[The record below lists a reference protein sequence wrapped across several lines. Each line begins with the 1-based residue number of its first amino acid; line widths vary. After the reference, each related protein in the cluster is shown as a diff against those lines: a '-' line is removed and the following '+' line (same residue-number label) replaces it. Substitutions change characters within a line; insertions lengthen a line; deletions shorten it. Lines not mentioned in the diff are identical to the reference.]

1 MRALR
6 GATQL
11 KADDPAE
18 MTEAVV
24 ELVRAIL
31 TRNGLTTDDL
41 ISVIFTSTPDLRSA
55 FPAAAARTLG
65 IGDVPLLC
73 AQELDVDGA
82 LPRVVRV
89 LGARGA
95 GRPQARGRPRV
106 PQGCRGAA
114 PGSRPVTPS
123 LQIVGAGLLGTSVG
137 LALARSEW
145 QVWVADCRCRRRAAG
160 G

>member
-11 KADDPAE
+11 TADDPVE

-24 ELVRAIL
+24 ELVSAML
-31 TRNGLTTDDL
+31 ERNGLSTDDL
-41 ISVIFTSTPDLRSA
+41 ISVIFTSTPDLRST

-73 AQELDVDGA
+73 AQELDVEGA

-89 LGARGA
+89 LAHVSMDVTRQDVAHVYLRGA
-95 GRPQARGRPRV
+95 EVLRQD
-106 PQGCRGAA
+106 
-114 PGSRPVTPS
+114 
-123 LQIVGAGLLGTSVG
+123 
-137 LALARSEW
+137 LA
-145 QVWVADCRCRRRAAG
+145 Q
-160 G
+160 

>member
-11 KADDPAE
+11 KADDPGE

-24 ELVRAIL
+24 ELVRAML
-31 TRNGLTTDDL
+31 VRNSLSTDDV

-73 AQELDVDGA
+73 AQELDVEGA

-89 LGARGA
+89 LAHVSLDVPRSEVVHVYLRGA
-95 GRPQARGRPRV
+95 EVLRQD
-106 PQGCRGAA
+106 
-114 PGSRPVTPS
+114 
-123 LQIVGAGLLGTSVG
+123 
-137 LALARSEW
+137 LA
-145 QVWVADCRCRRRAAG
+145 Q
-160 G
+160 